1 MNDSHLQMSRTER
14 TKKGMQNNFKSAPR
28 QVVAMD
34 QAGELQLVE
43 NRTDDDELEI
53 DLIALMYR
61 LLENALWIILTS
73 VILAV
78 IAGLITVFLI
88 KPKYSA
94 TSGLYVVNR
103 QDSAIN
109 LSDLQI
115 GSSLTS
121 DYSEVFSNWHVQETV
136 LQRLGLDY
144 TYDALEGMIS
154 LKNPTNTRILYI
166 TATSISPDE
175 AKVLADT
182 YAQVAREFIAAT
194 MDTQQPSI
202 FMEALWPSKP
212 SSPNLIKNIVIGF
225 AAGFVLSCG
234 IVLLTFLV
242 DDRVRNSEDVEKY
255 LSIPILGMMPEQK
268 AGRQNRRVR
277 NQA

>member
-1 MNDSHLQMSRTER
+1 MEGKQSNYKTTTGRAM
-14 TKKGMQNNFKSAPR
+14 
-28 QVVAMD
+28 VVN
-34 QAGELQLVE
+34 QANELQPAR
-43 NRTDDDELEI
+43 NRNNNATEI
-53 DLIALMYR
+53 DLVALMYR

-73 VILAV
+73 VVFAV
-78 IAGLITVFLI
+78 VTGLITIYLI
-88 KPKYSA
+88 TPKYSA

-121 DYSEVFSNWHVQETV
+121 DYSEVFTNWHVQETV

-144 TYDALEGMIS
+144 TYEQ
-154 LKNPTNTRILYI
+154 LKDMVTLRNPTNTRILYI

-182 YAQVAREFIAAT
+182 YAQGAREFIAAT

-212 SSPNLIKNIVIGF
+212 SSPSLIKNIAIGF
-225 AAGFVLSCG
+225 ALGFLVSCG
-234 IVLLTFLV
+234 IVLLAFLV
-242 DDRVRNSEDVEKY
+242 DDRVRTTEDVEKY

-268 AGRQNRRVR
+268 AGRQTQRAR
-277 NQA
+277 NQK